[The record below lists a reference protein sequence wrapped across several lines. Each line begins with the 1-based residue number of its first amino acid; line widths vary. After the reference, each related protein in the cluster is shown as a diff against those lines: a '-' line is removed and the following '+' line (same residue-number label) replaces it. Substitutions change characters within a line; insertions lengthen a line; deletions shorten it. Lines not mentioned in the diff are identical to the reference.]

1 MSFRIERSCEG
12 KDTILRL
19 SGRMRAA
26 DLESLRKEIG
36 NQSRLILD
44 LTAVSVVDVEIVRF
58 LNVCEGR
65 GLRIENGPSYIK
77 EWMRREREGED

>member
-12 KDTILRL
+12 EDTILRL
-19 SGRMRAA
+19 SGRMRAG

-36 NQSRLILD
+36 NEPRLILD
-44 LTAVSVVDVEIVRF
+44 LSGVSVVDVEIVRF
-58 LNVCEGR
+58 LNICEIR

-77 EWMRREREGED
+77 EWMRREREAEE

>member
-12 KDTILRL
+12 EDTILRL
-19 SGRMRAA
+19 SGRMRAD

-36 NQSRLILD
+36 NEPRLILD
-44 LTAVSVVDVEIVRF
+44 LTGVSVVDVEIVRF
-58 LNVCEGR
+58 LNICEIR

-77 EWMRREREGED
+77 EWMRREREAEE